1 MSTPEPTTPESTT
14 PNAGA
19 GRGSTAAVA
28 PQHPIVLPA
37 NQPPDRFYRG
47 GARIASFRGAGDAG
61 PRTPEDWIAS
71 TTSVRGQHPF
81 GQTTLPDGT
90 LLADAVAADPI
101 GWLGPDHVARFGADT
116 RLLVKLLDAGQRLPV
131 HAHPHDSF
139 AAEHLGTAHGKAEA
153 WYILAPG
160 TVYLG
165 LTRSLEPAEL
175 RRLVD
180 EQSVERMLALMHPLR
195 VAVGD
200 TVYVPPGVL
209 HAIGEGILLAEVQ
222 QPEDLSILLE
232 WRDFAVDGPADG
244 HLGLGFDVALQAV
257 ETGARTPEEI
267 EALVVRGPRIG
278 GTLPNGSSEYFRLD
292 RVQAPA
298 TLEPGFAVLIVTDGE
313 AQLDGLALPA
323 GSTAVLPHAS
333 GPTRLRGDA
342 TVLVAR
348 PPAP

>member
-1 MSTPEPTTPESTT
+1 MASPTRPAPALPFLLPTNRP
-14 PNAGA
+14 
-19 GRGSTAAVA
+19 AA
-28 PQHPIVLPA
+28 
-37 NQPPDRFYRG
+37 RFYDG
-47 GARIASFRGAGDAG
+47 GPQIDGFRGL
-61 PRTPEDWIAS
+61 PRGADHTPEDWVGS
-71 TTSVRGQHPF
+71 TTAVRGQEPA
-81 GQTTLPDGT
+81 GLTRLDDGS
-90 LLADAVAADPI
+90 LLREAVEADPA
-101 GWLGPDHVARFGADT
+101 GWLGSEHVARWGADAM
-116 RLLVKLLDAGQRLPV
+116 LLVKLLDAGQRLPV

-180 EQSVERMLALMHPLR
+180 EQSVERMLALMHPVR
-195 VAVGD
+195 VAAGD

-267 EALVVRGPRIG
+267 DALVVRGPRIG

>member
-1 MSTPEPTTPESTT
+1 VSTPEPT
-14 PNAGA
+14 PNE
-19 GRGSTAAVA
+19 TAAGEGAAPGHPVA
-28 PQHPIVLPA
+28 LPA

-47 GARIASFRGAGDAG
+47 GERIAAFRGAGNPG

-81 GQTTLPDGT
+81 GLTTLPDGT
-90 LLADAVAADPI
+90 LLADAVARDPL
-101 GWLGPDHVARFGADT
+101 GWLGADHVARFGADT

-131 HAHPHDSF
+131 HAHPNDSF

-153 WYILAPG
+153 WYILTPG
-160 TVYLG
+160 TVHLG
-165 LTRSLEPAEL
+165 LTRSLEAAEL
-175 RRLVD
+175 RAMVD
-180 EQSVERMLALMHPLR
+180 TQAIERMLALMHPVE
-195 VAVGD
+195 VAAGD

-232 WRDFAVDGPADG
+232 WRDFAVNGPEDG
-244 HLGLGFDVALQAV
+244 HLGLGFDEALEAV
-257 ETGARTPEEI
+257 ETRARTAAEI
-267 EALVVRGPRIG
+267 DALLVRAPSDGA
-278 GTLPNGSSEYFRLD
+278 TLAHGSEEYFRLD
-292 RVQAPA
+292 RVHARVNAPV

-313 AQLDGLALPA
+313 AEIGAEIGRLTLPA

-333 GPTRLRGDA
+333 GPVELSGDA

-348 PPAP
+348 PPLP

>member
-1 MSTPEPTTPESTT
+1 MSTPEPT
-14 PNAGA
+14 PNEIAAGE
-19 GRGSTAAVA
+19 GAAPRHPVA
-28 PQHPIVLPA
+28 LPA

-47 GARIASFRGAGDAG
+47 GERIAAFRGSGDAG

-81 GQTTLPDGT
+81 GLTTLPDGT
-90 LLADAVAADPI
+90 LLADAVARDPL
-101 GWLGPDHVARFGADT
+101 GWLGADHVARFGVDT

-165 LTRSLEPAEL
+165 LTRSVTPAEL
-175 RRLVD
+175 RVMVD
-180 EQSVERMLALMHPLR
+180 EQAIERMLALMHPVE
-195 VAVGD
+195 VAAGD
-200 TVYVPPGVL
+200 TVYVPPGLL

-232 WRDFAVDGPADG
+232 WRDFAVNGPEEG
-244 HLGLGFDVALQAV
+244 HLGLGFDAALAAV
-257 ETGARTPEEI
+257 ETQGRTPQEI
-267 EALVVRGPRIG
+267 DALLVRAPSDGTTLAHGSEA
-278 GTLPNGSSEYFRLD
+278 YFRLD
-292 RVQAPA
+292 RLHTRVNAPV
-298 TLEPGFAVLIVTDGE
+298 TLEPGFAVLIVTDGV
-313 AQLDGLALPA
+313 LAVGELTLPA

-333 GPTRLRGDA
+333 GPVELGGDA